1 MKNYELELYCICCQY
16 IDEYHKEDG
25 ICFVNIYDIDDFM
38 KELKKII
45 KNFLNENPLSCV
57 MIQSSICFNIDDFM
71 QSLLIES
78 TEEFKQEIEKFFYED
93 EEN

>member
-1 MKNYELELYCICCQY
+1 M
-16 IDEYHKEDG
+16 KEDLFDDIISTDVSEEINDLFTG
-25 ICFVNIYDIDDFM
+25 IYDIDDFM

-57 MIQSSICFNIDDFM
+57 MTQSSICFNIDDFM
-71 QSLLIES
+71 QSLMIES